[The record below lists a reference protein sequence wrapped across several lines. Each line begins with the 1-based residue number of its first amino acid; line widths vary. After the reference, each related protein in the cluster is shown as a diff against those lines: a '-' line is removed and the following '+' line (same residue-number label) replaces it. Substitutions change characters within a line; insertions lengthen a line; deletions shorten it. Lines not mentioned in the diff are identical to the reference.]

1 MPARSGLIQKP
12 GRQPGHVPWSVSMIT
27 EPEPPSRQR
36 CGTPFFTP
44 AFGQPADMDN
54 RAQMCGSM
62 IVACIPS
69 RQAVPIQESR

>member
-1 MPARSGLIQKP
+1 
-12 GRQPGHVPWSVSMIT
+12 MIT
-27 EPEPPSRQR
+27 EPEPPFRQR

-44 AFGQPADMDN
+44 AFGQPADMDD